1 MQISRV
7 IVRLFLAAA
16 VAATSTG
23 CTGLVFRDL
32 AGEKQSRDVETS
44 RTSDELIAI
53 GKISNQEVL
62 TQFPEAIALI
72 GVNQSYILLKGAKE
86 LQSVSNLDGYY
97 LKAIDVGGEELSPNS
112 PLLFKTKDKEF
123 FGTARFIYKKK
134 SSELS
139 VSEQVIISKMQ
150 NKKTNKDGYTVIE
163 INISGIIP
171 NHEIKGSDAVKR
183 FKVGRKIALFETGK
197 REEWVRYPNPLAIF
211 ALPFAVISDVI
222 LLPFLVLGATN

>member
-1 MQISRV
+1 MQILRS
-7 IVRLFLAAA
+7 IVKLFLIAA

-23 CTGLVFRDL
+23 CTGLILRDLVGSKEFRDI
-32 AGEKQSRDVETS
+32 ETS

-72 GVNQSYILLKGAKE
+72 GINQSYILLKGAKE
-86 LQSVSNLDGYY
+86 LQSISNLDGEY
-97 LKAIDVGGEELSPNS
+97 LKAIDSSNRELAPNS

-134 SSELS
+134 NHELS
-139 VSEQVIISKMQ
+139 DAEKLIISKIQ
-150 NKKTNKDGYTVIE
+150 HKNTNFGHTAIE

-171 NHEIKGSDAVKR
+171 DGEITGSNTVKK
-183 FKVGRKIALFETGK
+183 FKVGREIALIKTER
-197 REEWVRYPNPLAIF
+197 REKWIRYPNPLAIF
-211 ALPFAVISDVI
+211 ALPYTIIGDAILIPI
-222 LLPFLVLGATN
+222 LLLVNNN